1 MIALR
6 SYAETA
12 KRRFGSKGGNAPGEQ
27 NGRSSFESGRRR
39 SVAQTQ
45 VDVGGAGPLPAL
57 TPAFG
62 ALPLSYRGKQFS
74 ITGDHSLGSYCPKTP
89 PPLHAALEER

>member
-1 MIALR
+1 MLPA
-6 SYAETA
+6 
-12 KRRFGSKGGNAPGEQ
+12 SKM
-27 NGRSSFESGRRR
+27 GRSSFESGRRR

-57 TPAFG
+57 TPAFS

-74 ITGDHSLGSYCPKTP
+74 INGDHSLGSYCPKTP